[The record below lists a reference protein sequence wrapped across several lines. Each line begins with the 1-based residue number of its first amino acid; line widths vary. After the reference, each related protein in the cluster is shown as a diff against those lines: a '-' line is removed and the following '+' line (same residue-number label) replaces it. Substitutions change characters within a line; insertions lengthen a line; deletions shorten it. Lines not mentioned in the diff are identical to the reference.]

1 MSLFGNKDVKAITG
15 TVAVS
20 NGSATVTGTG
30 TAFLTELKPG
40 NTLFIVSSGNT
51 QEYRVLKITSNTSLT
66 LEGNFGGITQTGIT
80 ITANEQPAYI
90 PLADLESVYG
100 VSAAEAAV
108 TSNKAKGINTAGW
121 VKYNTYTDAQ
131 GATRHKAETLV
142 AMGTITG
149 DAGDD
154 SVVADA

>member
-1 MSLFGNKDVKAITG
+1 MSLFGNKDVKSLTG
-15 TVAVS
+15 TVAVN
-20 NGSATVTGTG
+20 NGSPTVTGTG
-30 TAFLTELKPG
+30 TAFLTELKSG

-51 QEYRVLKITSNTSLT
+51 QEYRVNKITSNTALT
-66 LEGNFGGITQTGIT
+66 LEGNFGGTTQSGIS

-100 VSAAEAAV
+100 VSASEAAV
-108 TSNKAKGINTAGW
+108 ASNKAKGINTAGW
-121 VKYNTYTDAQ
+121 VKYKTYTDAQ
-131 GATRHKAETLV
+131 SNTRHKAETLV

>member
-1 MSLFGNKDVKAITG
+1 MSLFGNKDVKSLTG
-15 TVAVS
+15 TVAVT
-20 NGSATVTGTG
+20 NGSPTVTGTG
-30 TAFLTELKPG
+30 TAFLTELKSG

-51 QEYRVLKITSNTSLT
+51 QEYRVNKITSNTALT
-66 LEGNFGGITQTGIT
+66 LEGNFGGTTQSGIS

-100 VSAAEAAV
+100 VSASEAAV
-108 TSNKAKGINTAGW
+108 ASNKAKGINTAGW
-121 VKYNTYTDAQ
+121 VKYKTYTDAQ
-131 GATRHKAETLV
+131 SNTRHKAETLV